1 MKVSKLTECR
11 RHYSS
16 FLLLGPRLEESLS
29 VMNIPRKRR
38 TDLAVRLCGKL
49 ESIFIFDYFALF
61 WCKSLVPRAIA
72 VADRNNVICGF
83 FSASYHYRSKR
94 ILLLTAKVRSV
105 CELLKL

>member
-1 MKVSKLTECR
+1 MKVSKLTEFR

-49 ESIFIFDYFALF
+49 ESIFIFNYFALF

-94 ILLLTAKVRSV
+94 ILLLTAKIRSV

>member
-1 MKVSKLTECR
+1 MKVSKLNECR

-38 TDLAVRLCGKL
+38 TDLAIHLCGKL
-49 ESIFIFDYFALF
+49 ESIFLKIILPFF

-83 FSASYHYRSKR
+83 LSASYHYHSKR
-94 ILLLTAKVRSV
+94 ILLLTTKIRSV